1 MCSGGVWGRA
11 RRATGWRPA
20 IFPDILA
27 DPGVLLPFIAVGFVA
42 QLIDG
47 ALGMAFGVISNTL
60 LISLGVPPASA
71 SASVHIIKN
80 FTGAV
85 AGLSHVLHRNVDWRL
100 FWRILLPGMAGGIVG
115 AYLLTNIDA
124 AIAKP
129 LVLIYLAAIGL
140 FLLFR
145 ALRVDHTERRPK
157 IVEPVGAAGGFLD
170 AIGGGGWGPVV
181 TSNLLVQGA
190 NPRMVIGT
198 VNTSELFVAL
208 TISGAFLVTLGLEMF
223 GTAAIGLLIGG
234 VAAAPLG
241 GYVTKRV
248 NPRLLL
254 VLVGI
259 VLTVTSLIGIWKA
272 LI

>member
-1 MCSGGVWGRA
+1 LLSGRA
-11 RRATGWRPA
+11 PRATGEHRLIIA
-20 IFPDILA
+20 NVLA
-27 DPGVLLPFIAVGFVA
+27 DPSALLAFILVGFVA

-60 LISLGVPPASA
+60 LISLGVPPAAA

-80 FTGAV
+80 FTGGV
-85 AGLSHVLHRNVDWRL
+85 AAASHVLHRNVDWRL
-100 FWRILLPGMAGGIVG
+100 FWRVLIPGMAGGVLG
-115 AYLLTNIDA
+115 AYVLTNIDA

-129 LVLIYLAAIGL
+129 LVLAYLAAIGL

-145 ALRVDHTERRPK
+145 ALRHSHSERHPRV
-157 IVEPVGAAGGFLD
+157 VEPIGAAGGFLD

-181 TSNLLVQGA
+181 TSNLLAQGA
-190 NPRMVIGT
+190 SPRMVIGT

-208 TISGAFLVTLGLEMF
+208 TISGAFLMTLGLEAF

-254 VLVGI
+254 VLVGA
-259 VLTVTSLIGIWKA
+259 VLTLTSLLGIWRA
-272 LI
+272 LV

>member
-1 MCSGGVWGRA
+1 MGV
-11 RRATGWRPA
+11 
-20 IFPDILA
+20 DI
-27 DPGVLLPFIAVGFVA
+27 PVLLDALPFILVGFIA

-47 ALGMAFGVISNTL
+47 ALGMAFGLISNTL
-60 LISLGVPPASA
+60 LISLGVPPAAA
-71 SASVHIIKN
+71 SASVHVIKN

-85 AGLSHVLHRNVDWRL
+85 AGASHVLHRNVDWHL
-100 FWRILLPGMAGGIVG
+100 FWRIVLPGMAGGIVG
-115 AYLLTNIDA
+115 AYLLTNLDSE
-124 AIAKP
+124 IAKP
-129 LVLIYLAAIGL
+129 IVLAYLASIGI

-145 ALRVDHTERRPK
+145 AVGEPGVERQPT

-190 NPRMVIGT
+190 NPRLVIGT

-208 TISGAFLVTLGLEMF
+208 TISAAFLVTIGLEMF

-234 VAAAPLG
+234 VLAAPLS

-248 NPRLLL
+248 SPRVLL

-259 VLTVTSLIGIWKA
+259 VLTVTSLYGVWAAIV
-272 LI
+272 

>member
-1 MCSGGVWGRA
+1 MLG
-11 RRATGWRPA
+11 
-20 IFPDILA
+20 
-27 DPGVLLPFIAVGFVA
+27 DPSALVPFIVVGFVA

-71 SASVHIIKN
+71 SASVHVIKN

-85 AGLSHVLHRNVDWRL
+85 AGVSHVLHRNVDWRL
-100 FWRILLPGMAGGIVG
+100 FWRIAIPGMAGGIIG
-115 AYLLTNIDA
+115 AYVLTAIDS

-129 LVLIYLAAIGL
+129 MVLGYLAAIGL

-145 ALRVDHTERRPK
+145 ALRKPHSERHPK
-157 IVEPVGAAGGFLD
+157 IVEPIGAAGGFLD

-190 NPRMVIGT
+190 NPRLVIGT
-198 VNTSELFVAL
+198 VNTSELLVAL
-208 TISGAFLVTLGLEMF
+208 TISGAFLMSLGLEAF

-234 VAAAPLG
+234 VLAAPLG

-248 NPRLLL
+248 NARFLL
-254 VLVGI
+254 VMVGI
-259 VLTVTSLIGIWKA
+259 VLTMTSLFGVWRA
-272 LI
+272 LV

>member
-1 MCSGGVWGRA
+1 MARPLNRGRP
-11 RRATGWRPA
+11 TIP
-20 IFPDILA
+20 PDFLT
-27 DPGVLLPFIAVGFVA
+27 DPSVLVPFVLIGFVA

-60 LISLGVPPASA
+60 LISLGVPPAAA

-100 FWRILLPGMAGGIVG
+100 FWRILIPGMAGGVIG
-115 AYLLTNIDA
+115 AYAITAIDA

-129 LVLIYLAAIGL
+129 IVLAYLTAIGI
-140 FLLFR
+140 FLLLR
-145 ALRVDHTERRPK
+145 ALRKPHTERHPK
-157 IVEPVGAAGGFLD
+157 IVEPIGAAGGFLD

-190 NPRMVIGT
+190 NPRLVIGT
-198 VNTSELFVAL
+198 VNTSELFLAL
-208 TISGAFLVTLGLEMF
+208 TISGAFLMSLGFEAF
-223 GTAAIGLLIGG
+223 GTAAVGLLIGG

-248 NPRLLL
+248 NGRLLL
-254 VLVGI
+254 ILVGT
-259 VLTVTSLIGIWKA
+259 VLTLTSLLGIWRV
-272 LI
+272 LM

>member
-1 MCSGGVWGRA
+1 
-11 RRATGWRPA
+11 
-20 IFPDILA
+20 
-27 DPGVLLPFIAVGFVA
+27 VGFTA

-60 LISLGVPPASA
+60 LISLGVPPAAA

-100 FWRILLPGMAGGIVG
+100 FFRILFPGMVGGMIG
-115 AYLLTNIDA
+115 AYVLTIIDA

-129 LVLIYLAAIGL
+129 LVLAYLTAIGI

-145 ALRVDHTERRPK
+145 ALRKPHAERHPK
-157 IVEPVGAAGGFLD
+157 IVEPIGAAGGFLD

-190 NPRMVIGT
+190 SPRLVIGT

-208 TISGAFLVTLGLEMF
+208 TISGAFLVSLGWEAF
-223 GTAAIGLLIGG
+223 GTAALGLLIGG

-248 NPRLLL
+248 NARLLL
-254 VLVGI
+254 VLVGA
-259 VLTVTSLIGIWKA
+259 VLTITSLIGVWRA
-272 LI
+272 LV